1 MVFGV
6 IQFFNEE
13 NADCRLFGKHA
24 SRFDARLQKVE
35 LSNWFENYV
44 KTQKVEHEYMNQS
57 SSKYSFSFQLE
68 VSRSSMQH
76 EIKQYVGW
84 F

>member
-44 KTQKVEHEYMNQS
+44 DIYKLHDAFTNLKLDLILLSLSYRVY
-57 SSKYSFSFQLE
+57 
-68 VSRSSMQH
+68 
-76 EIKQYVGW
+76 
-84 F
+84 